1 MTTPPSDNDNS
12 PMALLCH
19 PAAYCVAGGALAFLP
34 GFSSSWPGAVIL
46 SGLICVYGF
55 YTYVKARREKDVVAQ
70 REAGDNCYLI
80 GFVYTLA
87 VITATIAGLA
97 VAEGSTQAGVDAAQT
112 ETEAAQIR
120 VQSLL
125 WTVGIALTTSAVGMI
140 WRFILLQGTRPPD
153 DELEKHISKVAQSS
167 HQLSDA
173 VREISGAAAEF
184 KGEADS
190 VSKAMADYA
199 AKIRGHADNITQ
211 EVSNPFLTLL
221 DNLSGRIDD
230 VFHKHLF
237 TDIKG
242 QLDSIIGSQETMLAA
257 LEKRLGES
265 TAALKNSA
273 DAATKIAEEIERQLG
288 AVVAA
293 QEKALALIQQRLDK
307 SARAL
312 ESGAEAASESGEEIR
327 KSLAELDDLR
337 SKLESAVASQKQAL
351 VQIREQSS
359 NLAGAMVAEL
369 HAVGEVYEGA
379 EEQLRQKYREVSEK
393 ATQDLYDE
401 LVNGANRAMA
411 GLEKGNSPEDGK
423 K

>member
-1 MTTPPSDNDNS
+1 MKALLSDNH
-12 PMALLCH
+12 PAALLRH
-19 PAAYCVAGGALAFLP
+19 PAAYCVLGGALAFLP
-34 GFSSSWPGAVIL
+34 GFSSSWPGAAIL
-46 SGLICVYGF
+46 AGLICVYGF
-55 YTYVKARREKDVVAQ
+55 YVYVAAKNNQIDMVDQ

-87 VITATIAGLA
+87 VIIATIVNLA
-97 VAEGSTQAGVDAAQT
+97 TTGDSAQPGTDAVQASADAAQLKI
-112 ETEAAQIR
+112 E
-120 VQSLL
+120 SLL
-125 WTVGIALTTSAVGMI
+125 GTVGIALSTSAVGMI
-140 WRFILLQGTRPPD
+140 WRFVLLQGTRPPD

-167 HQLSDA
+167 HQLSAA
-173 VREISGAAAEF
+173 VREISGAAVEF

-190 VSKAMADYA
+190 TSKAMAEYA

-257 LEKRLGES
+257 IEKRLGES
-265 TAALKNSA
+265 TAALKSSA
-273 DAATKIAEEIERQLG
+273 DAATKIAEEVERQLS

-293 QEKALALIQQRLDK
+293 QEKTLALIQQRLDK
-307 SARAL
+307 STRAL
-312 ESGAEAASESGEEIR
+312 ESGAETASESGEEIR

-351 VQIREQSS
+351 EQIREQSS
-359 NLAGAMVAEL
+359 NLAGAMVTEL
-369 HAVGEVYEGA
+369 HAVGEIYEGA
-379 EEQLRQKYREVSEK
+379 EQQLRQKYREVSEK
-393 ATQDLYDE
+393 ATRDLYDE
-401 LVNGANRAMA
+401 LINGANRAMS
-411 GLEKGNSPEDGK
+411 GLEKGNSPEGDK